1 MSSIKNSKSIFL
13 KIYSLGFLGLF
24 RLLRDVI
31 VSVFILDLT
40 SIIRWPF
47 YIRRFGKL
55 HIGRNFRVGP
65 GAVIEILDKNAT
77 LKIGHSFRAS
87 SRLHIG
93 CVSQV
98 IIGNNVLIASDVY
111 ISDHSH
117 GCYEGIEQSDSESI
131 VNSRDLYAAPIIIS
145 DNVWIGEKVCILP
158 GVTIGR
164 NSIVGALSVVKNDI
178 MPDSIYVGCPARRIK
193 VYDRCS
199 KSWVKVDD

>member
-1 MSSIKNSKSIFL
+1 MIHIKNSKNIYET
-13 KIYSLGFLGLF
+13 IYSLGLIGGLS
-24 RLLRDVI
+24 LLRDYAL
-31 VSVFILDLT
+31 SVLILDKS

-47 YIRRFGKL
+47 YIRKYGEL
-55 HIGRNFRVGP
+55 HIGGNFRAGP

-77 LKIGHSFRAS
+77 LEIGHSFRAS

-93 CVSQV
+93 CVSKI

-117 GCYEGIEQSDSESI
+117 GCYEGVEQSEPESI
-131 VNSRDLYAAPIIIS
+131 VNARDLFAAPVIIS

-164 NSIVGALSVVKNDI
+164 NSIIGALSVVKNDI
-178 MPDSIYVGCPARRIK
+178 MPNSIYVGCPARRVK
-193 VYDRCS
+193 VYDEVS
-199 KSWVKVDD
+199 KSWVKID